1 MECRLMLLV
10 CMCVV
15 GKTCQE
21 GREDRSANEGNTT
34 YPSEPVSEVTCSWTP
49 SQKVTCSDGKVT
61 SGSITNSIVL
71 CRNASL
77 SEDCEVLTMEMCF
90 CQPDE
95 NMTCTKIVLELQK
108 SQNGKKFKLTP
119 QEMTPSCEDSDCTQ
133 MCSEKYACQIQVPVC
148 NENTDGDG
156 SGFVTSPE
164 NGNPSTGALT
174 TSKATTTTDTNGAQY
189 RLIGIGIGIVILVL
203 LTIAILVVLCR
214 GQRRERSH
222 VHGVNWDDPGYM
234 GVEIK
239 GRPLQRQGDV
249 TDHVRTED
257 GFNNQTYEDE
267 IAVGIRGGSNRTI
280 TPVVPPVPA
289 SPGGVPLTPEGY
301 VDYNPKSGETSRTA
315 SSGGL
320 KHKERPLPVPGSH
333 EVTYEEIKDLVST
346 GLGSSSA
353 QLKISS
359 IPSGHNTPVQIS
371 VVRSR
376 STGYVDVDCPDPV
389 FEATLG
395 SDGKDPCSV
404 AETTPNEKV
413 TVDRSKST
421 GYVDV
426 DYPDPVFATTHG
438 SDDTCSVGKITS
450 NEKASVD
457 RSRSTGYV
465 DFDSPDPV
473 FETTPK
479 SDGNE
484 PCPVAETTPTEKAFV
499 DRSRSTGY
507 VDFDSPDPVF
517 ETTPKS
523 DGNEPCP
530 VAETTPTEKAFVDL
544 RRYVDFDTPDP
555 VFETTRS
562 SDENEP
568 CSVNE
573 TTPDEKCDGHVTEAT
588 PIYFILEQP
597 PTEPEFI
604 TDSEK
609 PAQRSRGAPG
619 RDGPG
624 DPFEVGT
631 EADVMSHDRETAPSP
646 GAGLTEPLQMGKRQT
661 RSMTSPYSKLD
672 RGPLWRK
679 VTK

>member
-1 MECRLMLLV
+1 
-10 CMCVV
+10 
-15 GKTCQE
+15 
-21 GREDRSANEGNTT
+21 
-34 YPSEPVSEVTCSWTP
+34 
-49 SQKVTCSDGKVT
+49 
-61 SGSITNSIVL
+61 
-71 CRNASL
+71 
-77 SEDCEVLTMEMCF
+77 
-90 CQPDE
+90 
-95 NMTCTKIVLELQK
+95 
-108 SQNGKKFKLTP
+108 
-119 QEMTPSCEDSDCTQ
+119 MTPSSEDSDCTQ
-133 MCSEKYACQIQVPVC
+133 MCSEKSACQIRVPQC
-148 NENTDGDG
+148 NDDTDDDG
-156 SGFVTSPE
+156 SGIVTSPE

-174 TSKATTTTDTNGAQY
+174 TSKATTTTDTNGSHNGQP

-203 LTIAILVVLCR
+203 LTIAILVVLCQ

-234 GVEIK
+234 GVEVK

-249 TDHVRTED
+249 TDHVRTEH

-289 SPGGVPLTPEGY
+289 SPDGVPLTPEGY

-320 KHKERPLPVPGSH
+320 KYKERPLPVPGSH
-333 EVTYEEIKDLVST
+333 EVTYEDIKDLVPT

-353 QLKISS
+353 QLKTSS

-371 VVRSR
+371 VDRSRSTGYVDVDCPDPVFVDRSR

-404 AETTPNEKV
+404 AETTPNEKI

-438 SDDTCSVGKITS
+438 SDDTCSVSKITS
-450 NEKASVD
+450 TEKASVD

-473 FETTPK
+473 FETTRS

-499 DRSRSTGY
+499 DRRRSTG
-507 VDFDSPDPVF
+507 
-517 ETTPKS
+517 
-523 DGNEPCP
+523 
-530 VAETTPTEKAFVDL
+530 
-544 RRYVDFDTPDP
+544 YVDFDTPDP

-562 SDENEP
+562 SDGNEP

-588 PIYFILEQP
+588 PIYFNILEQP
-597 PTEPEFI
+597 PIEPEFI

-609 PAQRSRGAPG
+609 PAQHSDGAPG

-631 EADVMSHDRETAPSP
+631 EADVMSHDGETAPSP